1 VIPESAVLTAEFLSR
16 LQFAF
21 VMSFHILFPAFTIG
35 LASWLAFIE
44 AVWLV
49 KRTDLWRDLYFF
61 WLKIFAVAFGMGVV
75 SGIVMSF
82 QFGTNWAGFSIAAGN
97 VVGPLLNYEVLAAF
111 FLEAT
116 FLGVM
121 LFGWKRVSHRTHF
134 VATCMVAI
142 GTLISAF
149 WIMSANSWMQ
159 TPAGFELRDG
169 VFFPVD
175 WWKVVFN
182 PSFPVRLPHM
192 VLAAFISTAMV
203 VGGVSAV
210 YLLQRRFADKS
221 QAMLKLALGFLA
233 IVIPIQIV
241 IGDMAG
247 LKVREYQPAKL
258 AAIEARW
265 ETASAVPLTLF
276 AWPDE
281 TSETNHYAVDVP
293 RLGSLILTHDWNGEV
308 RGLKDFPRD
317 ERPPVKIP
325 FFSFRIMVG
334 LGLLMLALALAG
346 LWRWRRGT
354 LGSGRAYLVAWVAM
368 IPSGFVALLTGWYV
382 AEVGRQPWVVQGL
395 MRTSDA
401 ASHIPASSVLASL
414 ITFVVVYIG
423 IFGAGLWYLVKLFR
437 VGPVAAPPRDEPP
450 TPVHGAPRRTPSRP
464 LSAPDEPMEG

>member
-1 VIPESAVLTAEFLSR
+1 MPTAEFLSR

-82 QFGTNWAGFSIAAGN
+82 QFGTNWAGFSIVAGN
-97 VVGPLLNYEVLAAF
+97 VVGPLLNYEVLTAF

-134 VATCMVAI
+134 LATCMVAL

-159 TPAGFELRDG
+159 TPSGFELRDG

-175 WWKVVFN
+175 WWKVIFN

-265 ETASAVPLTLF
+265 ETARAVPLTLF

-281 TSETNHYAVDVP
+281 AAETNHYAMDVP
-293 RLGSLILTHDWNGEV
+293 HLGSLILTHEWNGEV
-308 RGLKDFPRD
+308 KGLKDFPRD

-334 LGLLMLALALAG
+334 LGVLMLALALVG

-354 LGSGRAYLVAWVAM
+354 LDSGRAYLVAWVVM

-395 MRTSDA
+395 ARTSDA
-401 ASHIPASSVLASL
+401 VSQVPASSVLASL

-437 VGPVAAPPRDEPP
+437 VGPVPAPQRDQPP
-450 TPVHGAPRRTPSRP
+450 APLHGAPHRTPSRP
-464 LSAPDEPMEG
+464 LSASDESMEG

>member
-1 VIPESAVLTAEFLSR
+1 MLTAEFLSR

-134 VATCMVAI
+134 MATCMVAI

-159 TPAGFELRDG
+159 TPAGFELRHG

-175 WWKVVFN
+175 WWRVIFN
-182 PSFPVRLPHM
+182 PSFLVRLPHM

-265 ETASAVPLTLF
+265 DTASAVPLTLF

-281 TSETNHYAVDVP
+281 AAETNHYAVDVP
-293 RLGSLILTHDWNGEV
+293 RFGSLILTHDWNGEV

-317 ERPPVKIP
+317 ERPPVRIP

-395 MRTSDA
+395 MRTADA
-401 ASHIPASSVLASL
+401 VSQIPASSVLASL

-437 VGPVAAPPRDEPP
+437 MGPVAAPPRDEPP

>member
-1 VIPESAVLTAEFLSR
+1 MPTAEFLSR
-16 LQFAF
+16 LQFAW

-35 LASWLAFIE
+35 TAAWLAFIE
-44 AVWLV
+44 GVWLV

-82 QFGTNWAGFSIAAGN
+82 QFGTNWAGFSIVAGN
-97 VVGPLLNYEVLAAF
+97 VVGPLLNYEVLTAF

-121 LFGWKRVSHRTHF
+121 LFGWKKVSDGMHF
-134 VATCMVAI
+134 LATCMVSL
-142 GTLISAF
+142 GTLLSSF

-159 TPAGFELRDG
+159 TPAGYEIRDG
-169 VFFPVD
+169 VFYPAD
-175 WWKVVFN
+175 WWQVIFN
-182 PSFPVRLPHM
+182 PSFLVRLPHM

-210 YLLQRRFADKS
+210 YLLKGRFVDRAG
-221 QAMLKLALGFLA
+221 AMLKLALAFLA

-265 ETASAVPLTLF
+265 ETASSVPLALF

-281 TSETNHYAVDVP
+281 QAETNRYALEVP
-293 RLGSLILTHDWNGEV
+293 RLGSLILTHSWDGQV
-308 RGLKDFPRD
+308 KGLKDFPRD

-325 FFSFRIMVG
+325 FFSFRVMVG
-334 LGLLMLALALAG
+334 LGLLMLALALLG
-346 LWRWRRGT
+346 LWRWKRGS
-354 LGSGRAYLVAWVAM
+354 LLRDRWYLKAWVAM
-368 IPSGFVALLTGWYV
+368 IPSGFVALLTGWWV

-395 MRTSDA
+395 MRTSQA
-401 ASHIPASSVLASL
+401 ASDVPASSVLASL
-414 ITFVVVYIG
+414 ITFVVVYLG
-423 IFGAGLWYLVKLFR
+423 IFGAGIWYLFKLFR
-437 VGPVAAPPRDEPP
+437 DGPLPAPQRGQPA
-450 TPVHGAPRRTPSRP
+450 TPVHGSRRRTPARP
-464 LSAPDEPMEG
+464 LSAPDDPMGD

>member
-1 VIPESAVLTAEFLSR
+1 MTAEFLSR
-16 LQFAF
+16 LQFAW

-35 LASWLAFIE
+35 TAAWLAFIE
-44 AVWLV
+44 GVWLV

-82 QFGTNWAGFSIAAGN
+82 QFGTNWAGFSIVAGN
-97 VVGPLLNYEVLAAF
+97 VVGPLLNYEVLTAF

-121 LFGWKRVSHRTHF
+121 LFGWKKVSDRMHF
-134 VATCMVAI
+134 LATCMVSL
-142 GTLISAF
+142 GTLLSSF

-159 TPAGFELRDG
+159 TPAGYVIRDG
-169 VFFPVD
+169 VFEPAD
-175 WWKVVFN
+175 WWQVIFN
-182 PSFPVRLPHM
+182 PSFLVRLPHM

-203 VGGVSAV
+203 IGGVSAV
-210 YLLQRRFADKS
+210 YLLKGRFVDRAG
-221 QAMLKLALGFLA
+221 ATLKLALAFLA

-247 LKVREYQPAKL
+247 LKVRQYQPAKL

-265 ETASAVPLTLF
+265 TTERSVPLTLF

-281 TSETNHYAVDVP
+281 RAEANRYAVELP
-293 RLGSLILTHDWNGEV
+293 HLGSLILTHSWDGEV

-317 ERPPVKIP
+317 ERPPVAIP
-325 FFSFRIMVG
+325 FYSFRVMVG
-334 LGLLMLALALAG
+334 LGLLMLALALVG
-346 LWRWRRGT
+346 LWRWKRGT
-354 LGSGRAYLVAWVAM
+354 LFSGRGYLTAWVVM
-368 IPSGFVALLTGWYV
+368 IPSGFIALLTGWWV

-395 MRTSDA
+395 MRTTQA
-401 ASHIPASSVLASL
+401 ASPLPVGSVLASL

-423 IFGAGLWYLVKLFR
+423 IFGAGLWYLFKLFR
-437 VGPVAAPPRDEPP
+437 DGPLPAPQREAPA
-450 TPVHGAPRRTPSRP
+450 TPVHGSHHRTPARP
-464 LSAPDEPMEG
+464 LSAPDDPMGD

>member
-1 VIPESAVLTAEFLSR
+1 MLTAEFLSR
-16 LQFAF
+16 LQFAW

-35 LASWLAFIE
+35 TAAWLAFIE
-44 AVWLV
+44 GVWLV

-82 QFGTNWAGFSIAAGN
+82 QFGTNWAGFSIVAGN
-97 VVGPLLNYEVLAAF
+97 VVGPLLNYEVLTAF

-121 LFGWKRVSHRTHF
+121 LFGWKKVSDRMHF
-134 VATCMVAI
+134 LATCMVSL
-142 GTLISAF
+142 GTLLSSF

-159 TPAGFELRDG
+159 TPTGYEIRDG
-169 VFFPVD
+169 VFYPAD
-175 WWKVVFN
+175 WWQVIFN
-182 PSFPVRLPHM
+182 PSFLVRLPHM

-210 YLLQRRFADKS
+210 YLLKGRFVDRAGV
-221 QAMLKLALGFLA
+221 MLKLALAFLA

-265 ETASAVPLTLF
+265 ETESGVPLALF

-281 TSETNHYAVDVP
+281 QAETNRYALEVP
-293 RLGSLILTHDWNGEV
+293 RLGSLILTHSWDGEV
-308 RGLKDFPRD
+308 KGLKDFPRD

-325 FFSFRIMVG
+325 FFSFRVMVG
-334 LGLLMLALALAG
+334 LGLLMLALALLG
-346 LWRWRRGT
+346 LWRWKRGS
-354 LGSGRAYLVAWVAM
+354 LLRDRWYLKAWVVM
-368 IPSGFVALLTGWYV
+368 IPSGFIALLTGWWV

-395 MRTSDA
+395 MRTSQA
-401 ASHIPASSVLASL
+401 ATVLPASSVLASL
-414 ITFVVVYIG
+414 VTFVVVYLG
-423 IFGAGLWYLVKLFR
+423 IFGAGIWYLFKLFR
-437 VGPVAAPPRDEPP
+437 DGPLPAPQRGQPA
-450 TPVHGAPRRTPSRP
+450 TPVHGSRRRTPARP
-464 LSAPDEPMEG
+464 LSAPDDPMGD

>member
-1 VIPESAVLTAEFLSR
+1 MPTAEFLSR
-16 LQFAF
+16 LQFAW

-35 LASWLAFIE
+35 TAAWLAFIE
-44 AVWLV
+44 GVWLV

-82 QFGTNWAGFSIAAGN
+82 QFGTNWAGFSIVAGN
-97 VVGPLLNYEVLAAF
+97 VVGPLLNYEVLTAF

-121 LFGWKRVSHRTHF
+121 LFGWKKVSDGMHF
-134 VATCMVAI
+134 LATCMVSL
-142 GTLISAF
+142 GTLLSSF

-159 TPAGFELRDG
+159 TPAGYDIRDG
-169 VFFPVD
+169 VFYPAD
-175 WWKVVFN
+175 WWQVIFN
-182 PSFPVRLPHM
+182 PSFLVRLPHM

-203 VGGVSAV
+203 VGGVSVV
-210 YLLQRRFADKS
+210 YLLKGRFVDRAG
-221 QAMLKLALGFLA
+221 AMLKLALAFLA

-265 ETASAVPLTLF
+265 DTASSVPLALF

-281 TSETNHYAVDVP
+281 QAETNHYAVEVP
-293 RLGSLILTHDWNGEV
+293 HLGSLILTHSWDGEV
-308 RGLKDFPRD
+308 KGLKDFPRD

-325 FFSFRIMVG
+325 FFSFRVMVG
-334 LGLLMLALALAG
+334 LGLLMLALALTG
-346 LWRWRRGT
+346 LWRWKRGS
-354 LGSGRAYLVAWVAM
+354 LLRDRWYLRAWVVM
-368 IPSGFVALLTGWYV
+368 IPSGFIALLTGWWV

-395 MRTSDA
+395 MRTSQA
-401 ASHIPASSVLASL
+401 ATVLPASSVLASL
-414 ITFVVVYIG
+414 ITFVVVYLG
-423 IFGAGLWYLVKLFR
+423 IFGAGIWYLFKLFR
-437 VGPVAAPPRDEPP
+437 DGPLPAPQRGQPA
-450 TPVHGAPRRTPSRP
+450 TPVHGSHHRTPARP
-464 LSAPDEPMEG
+464 LSAPDDPMGD

>member
-1 VIPESAVLTAEFLSR
+1 MTAEFLSR
-16 LQFAF
+16 LQFAW

-35 LASWLAFIE
+35 TAAWLAFIE
-44 AVWLV
+44 GVWLV

-82 QFGTNWAGFSIAAGN
+82 QFGTNWAGFSIVAGN
-97 VVGPLLNYEVLAAF
+97 VVGPLLNYEVLTAF

-121 LFGWKRVSHRTHF
+121 LFGWKKVSDGMHF
-134 VATCMVAI
+134 LATCMVSL
-142 GTLISAF
+142 GTLLSSF

-159 TPAGFELRDG
+159 TPAGYVIRDG
-169 VFFPVD
+169 VFEPAD
-175 WWKVVFN
+175 WWQVIFN
-182 PSFPVRLPHM
+182 PSFLVRLPHM

-203 VGGVSAV
+203 IGGVSAV
-210 YLLQRRFADKS
+210 YLLKGRFVDRAG
-221 QAMLKLALGFLA
+221 AMLKLALAFLA

-265 ETASAVPLTLF
+265 TTERSVPLTLF

-281 TSETNHYAVDVP
+281 QLETNRYAVELP
-293 RLGSLILTHDWNGEV
+293 HLGSLILTHSWDGEV

-317 ERPPVKIP
+317 ERPPVAIP
-325 FFSFRIMVG
+325 FYSFRVMVG
-334 LGLLMLALALAG
+334 LGLLMLALALIG
-346 LWRWRRGT
+346 LWRWKRGT
-354 LGSGRAYLVAWVAM
+354 LFAGRGYLTAWVVM
-368 IPSGFVALLTGWYV
+368 IPSGFIALLTGWWV

-395 MRTSDA
+395 MRTTQA
-401 ASHIPASSVLASL
+401 ASPLPVGSVLASL
-414 ITFVVVYIG
+414 ITFVVVYMG
-423 IFGAGLWYLVKLFR
+423 IFGAGLWYLFKLFR
-437 VGPVAAPPRDEPP
+437 DGPLPAPQREPP
-450 TPVHGAPRRTPSRP
+450 ATPVHGSHHRTPARP
-464 LSAPDEPMEG
+464 LSAPDDPMGD

>member
-1 VIPESAVLTAEFLSR
+1 MPTAEFLSR
-16 LQFAF
+16 LQFAW

-35 LASWLAFIE
+35 TAAWLAFIE
-44 AVWLV
+44 GVWLV

-82 QFGTNWAGFSIAAGN
+82 QFGTNWAGFSIVAGN
-97 VVGPLLNYEVLAAF
+97 VVGPLLNYEVLTAF

-121 LFGWKRVSHRTHF
+121 LFGWKKVSDGMHF
-134 VATCMVAI
+134 LATCIVSL
-142 GTLISAF
+142 GTLLSSF

-159 TPAGFELRDG
+159 TPAGYEIRDG
-169 VFFPVD
+169 VFYPAD
-175 WWKVVFN
+175 WWQVIFN
-182 PSFPVRLPHM
+182 PSFLVRLPHM

-210 YLLQRRFADKS
+210 YLLKGRFVDRAG
-221 QAMLKLALGFLA
+221 AMLKLALAFLGV
-233 IVIPIQIV
+233 VIPIQIV

-265 ETASAVPLTLF
+265 DTASSVPLALF

-281 TSETNHYAVDVP
+281 QAETNRYAVEVP
-293 RLGSLILTHDWNGEV
+293 HLGSLILTHSWDGEV
-308 RGLKDFPRD
+308 KGLKDFPRD

-325 FFSFRIMVG
+325 FFSFRVMVG
-334 LGLLMLALALAG
+334 LGLMMLALALLG
-346 LWRWRRGT
+346 LWRWRRGS
-354 LGSGRAYLVAWVAM
+354 LLRDRWYLKAWVVM
-368 IPSGFVALLTGWYV
+368 IPSGFVALLTGWWV

-395 MRTSDA
+395 MRTSQA
-401 ASHIPASSVLASL
+401 ATVLPASSVLASL
-414 ITFVVVYIG
+414 ITFVVVYLG
-423 IFGAGLWYLVKLFR
+423 IFGAGIWYLFKLFR
-437 VGPVAAPPRDEPP
+437 DGPLPAPQRGQPA
-450 TPVHGAPRRTPSRP
+450 TPVHGSHHRTPARP
-464 LSAPDEPMEG
+464 LSAPDDPMGD

>member
-1 VIPESAVLTAEFLSR
+1 MPTAEFLSR
-16 LQFAF
+16 LQFAW

-35 LASWLAFIE
+35 TAAWLAFIE
-44 AVWLV
+44 GVWLV

-97 VVGPLLNYEVLAAF
+97 VVGPLLNYEVLTAF

-121 LFGWKRVSHRTHF
+121 LFGWKKVSDRMHF
-134 VATCMVAI
+134 LATCMVCL
-142 GTLISAF
+142 GTLLSSF

-159 TPAGFELRDG
+159 TPAGYEIREG
-169 VFFPVD
+169 VFYPAD
-175 WWKVVFN
+175 WWQVIFN
-182 PSFPVRLPHM
+182 PSFLVRLPHM

-203 VGGVSAV
+203 VGGVSAF
-210 YLLQRRFADKS
+210 YLLKGRFVDRAG
-221 QAMLKLALGFLA
+221 AMLKLALAFLA

-265 ETASAVPLTLF
+265 ETASSVPLALF

-281 TSETNHYAVDVP
+281 QAEANRYAVEVP
-293 RLGSLILTHDWNGEV
+293 HLGSLILTHSWDGEV
-308 RGLKDFPRD
+308 KGLKDFPRD

-325 FFSFRIMVG
+325 FFSFRVMVG
-334 LGLLMLALALAG
+334 LGLLMLALALVG
-346 LWRWRRGT
+346 LWRWKHGT
-354 LGSGRAYLVAWVAM
+354 LFSGRGYLKAWVVM
-368 IPSGFVALLTGWYV
+368 IPSGFVALLTGWWV

-395 MRTSDA
+395 MRTSEA
-401 ASHIPASSVLASL
+401 ATELPAGSVLASL
-414 ITFVVVYIG
+414 VTFVVVYLG
-423 IFGAGLWYLVKLFR
+423 IFGAGIWYLLKLFR
-437 VGPVAAPPRDEPP
+437 DGPLPAPQRGQPA
-450 TPVHGAPRRTPSRP
+450 TPVHGSRARTPARP
-464 LSAPDEPMEG
+464 LSAPDDPMGD

>member
-1 VIPESAVLTAEFLSR
+1 MPTAEFLSR
-16 LQFAF
+16 LQFAW

-35 LASWLAFIE
+35 TAAWLAFIE
-44 AVWLV
+44 GVWLF

-82 QFGTNWAGFSIAAGN
+82 QFGTNWAGFSIVAGN
-97 VVGPLLNYEVLAAF
+97 VVGPLLNYEVLTAF

-121 LFGWKRVSHRTHF
+121 LFGWKKVSDRMHF
-134 VATCMVAI
+134 LATCMVSL
-142 GTLISAF
+142 GTLLSSF

-159 TPAGFELRDG
+159 TPAGYEIHDG
-169 VFFPVD
+169 VFYPAD
-175 WWKVVFN
+175 WWRVIFN
-182 PSFPVRLPHM
+182 PSFLVRLPHM

-210 YLLQRRFADKS
+210 YLLKGRFVDRAG
-221 QAMLKLALGFLA
+221 AMLKLALAFLA

-265 ETASAVPLTLF
+265 DTASSVPLALF

-281 TSETNHYAVDVP
+281 QAETNHYAVEVP
-293 RLGSLILTHDWNGEV
+293 HLGSLILTHSWNGEV
-308 RGLKDFPRD
+308 KGLKDFPRD

-325 FFSFRIMVG
+325 FFSFRVMVG
-334 LGLLMLALALAG
+334 LGLLMLALALLG
-346 LWRWRRGT
+346 LWRWKRGS
-354 LGSGRAYLVAWVAM
+354 LVRDRWYLKAWVVM
-368 IPSGFVALLTGWYV
+368 IPSGFIALLTGWWV

-395 MRTSDA
+395 MRTSQA
-401 ASHIPASSVLASL
+401 ASDVPASSVLASL
-414 ITFVVVYIG
+414 ITFVVVYLG
-423 IFGAGLWYLVKLFR
+423 IFGAGIWYLFKLFR
-437 VGPVAAPPRDEPP
+437 DGPLPAPQRERPV
-450 TPVHGAPRRTPSRP
+450 TPVHGNRRRTPARP
-464 LSAPDEPMEG
+464 LSAPDDPMGD

>member
-1 VIPESAVLTAEFLSR
+1 MPTAEFLSR
-16 LQFAF
+16 LQFAW

-35 LASWLAFIE
+35 TAAWLAFIE
-44 AVWLV
+44 GVWLV

-97 VVGPLLNYEVLAAF
+97 VVGPLLNYEVLTAF

-121 LFGWKRVSHRTHF
+121 LFGWKKVSDRMHF
-134 VATCMVAI
+134 LATCMVSL
-142 GTLISAF
+142 GTLLSAF
-149 WIMSANSWMQ
+149 WIMAANSWMQ
-159 TPAGFELRDG
+159 TPAGYAIRDG
-169 VFFPVD
+169 VFYPVD
-175 WWKVVFN
+175 WWQVIFN
-182 PSFPVRLPHM
+182 PSFLVRLPHM

-210 YLLQRRFADKS
+210 YLLKGRFVDRAG
-221 QAMLKLALGFLA
+221 AMLKLALAFLA

-265 ETASAVPLTLF
+265 TTERSVPLALF

-281 TSETNHYAVDVP
+281 QAETNHYAVELP
-293 RLGSLILTHDWNGEV
+293 HLGSLILTHSWNGEV
-308 RGLKDFPRD
+308 KGLKDFPRD
-317 ERPPVKIP
+317 QRPPVKIP
-325 FFSFRIMVG
+325 FFSFRVMVG
-334 LGLLMLALALAG
+334 LGLLMLALAWVG
-346 LWRWRRGT
+346 LWCWKRGT
-354 LGSGRAYLVAWVAM
+354 LFSARWYLKAWVTM
-368 IPSGFVALLTGWYV
+368 IPAGFVALLTGWWV

-395 MRTSDA
+395 MRTTQA
-401 ASHIPASSVLASL
+401 ATALPVGSVLASL

-423 IFGAGLWYLVKLFR
+423 IFGAGIWYLLKLFR
-437 VGPVAAPPRDEPP
+437 DGPLPAPQRGQSA
-450 TPVHGAPRRTPSRP
+450 TPVHGSHHRTPARP
-464 LSAPDEPMEG
+464 LSAPEDPMGD